1 MDFFSSSFN
10 AEKVLNE
17 FELPFIEF
25 KSFKSVDEFEQY
37 LRSTNAAF
45 VAQLQKVEIQEN
57 IEKKS
62 AGFSRGARLSQMC
75 AQRGRNITEPK
86 WSAINLFQTNQQGPM
101 RRLEECVEQGHPV
114 RISLRGRNS
123 VNSSIQA
130 KIVAFDKHW
139 NLLIRDGDESF
150 NPSMRMK
157 RRTTRS
163 IQAAGPYQYSE
174 SQCEDRKGKT
184 KTLWQ
189 RHLPCSLI
197 RGDDIVL
204 IFISPQMS
212 VKRFLRNDQQRTDG
226 TRTHLSDFRKP
237 FRLLQDI
244 NR

>member
-1 MDFFSSSFN
+1 MDIFSSSFN

-17 FELPFIEF
+17 FELPFIES
-25 KSFKSVDEFEQY
+25 KGFKSVDEFEQY

-57 IEKKS
+57 IKKS
-62 AGFSRGARLSQMC
+62 TGLSRRARLSQMC
-75 AQRGRNITEPK
+75 AQRGRNITESK
-86 WSAINLFQTNQQGPM
+86 WSAVNLFQTNQQGPM
-101 RRLEECVEQGHPV
+101 KRLEECMEQGHPV

-130 KIVAFDKHW
+130 KIIAFDKHW

-150 NPSMRMK
+150 NPPMNMK
-157 RRTTRS
+157 RRTTKS
-163 IQAAGPYQYSE
+163 IHAVGPYQYSE
-174 SQCEDRKGKT
+174 SQCEDREGKT

-204 IFISPQMS
+204 ISVSPQMS

-226 TRTHLSDFRKP
+226 TRTHLSDFRKS
-237 FRLLQDI
+237 FRLLQDT